1 MGFNSGDGRSK
12 CSHVSRRD
20 GVKGGTEV
28 ARRGMTNWGKC
39 WAHQGCEEVCS
50 EAASFTHSAPGWGPQ
65 IFIKGEHVEGPGG
78 YLSVAL

>member
-1 MGFNSGDGRSK
+1 
-12 CSHVSRRD
+12 
-20 GVKGGTEV
+20 
-28 ARRGMTNWGKC
+28 MTNWGKC